1 MIISASRR
9 TDIPTYYSEWFFN
22 RLREGYVLVRNP
34 MNARQISRISLSPEA
49 VDGIVFWTKNPVPML
64 SRLGELEPYPYY
76 FQFTLTA
83 YGRDVEPNLPG
94 KNGVLIPAFQELSRM
109 AGRER
114 VVWRYDPIFLSD
126 RYTVEYHC
134 RYFRVL
140 AAKLGEYTEKCTVSF
155 LDFYRSTARNMR
167 SLHIREMT
175 AAQQREMMEQFSE
188 IAGEYGLYID
198 TCSEAISL
206 DDLGI
211 SHASCVDRERLERI
225 GGYRLNVGRDRNQR
239 KECGCAASVDIG
251 AYDTCGNGCLYCY
264 ATDSPPRAAER
275 VRAHRPDSPI
285 LFGTVG
291 PEDVIREREAVSL
304 REQQLSLFDLP

>member
-9 TDIPTYYSEWFFN
+9 TDISTYYSEWFFN

-83 YGRDVEPNLPG
+83 YGRDMEPNLPG

-175 AAQQREMMEQFSE
+175 AAQQREMMERFSE

-206 DDLGI
+206 EDLGV

>member
-9 TDIPTYYSEWFFN
+9 TDISTYYSEWFFN

-175 AAQQREMMEQFSE
+175 AAQQREMMERFSE

-206 DDLGI
+206 EDLGV

-239 KECGCAASVDIG
+239 EECGCAASVDIG

>member
-22 RLREGYVLVRNP
+22 RLREGDVLVRNP

-114 VVWRYDPIFLSD
+114 VVWRYDPHFSERQVYRGIPLPVFSGACGQAGGVYGEMYRQLPGFLPQ
-126 RYTVEYHC
+126 H
-134 RYFRVL
+134 
-140 AAKLGEYTEKCTVSF
+140 GE
-155 LDFYRSTARNMR
+155 NMR

-175 AAQQREMMEQFSE
+175 AAQREMMERFSE

-206 DDLGI
+206 EDLGI

-225 GGYRLNVGRDRNQR
+225 GGYRLKVGRDRNQR

>member
-175 AAQQREMMEQFSE
+175 AAQQREMMERFSE

-206 DDLGI
+206 EDLGI

-225 GGYRLNVGRDRNQR
+225 GGYRLKVGRDRDQR
-239 KECGCAASVDIG
+239 EECGCAASVDIG

>member
-9 TDIPTYYSEWFFN
+9 TDISTYYSEWFFN

-175 AAQQREMMEQFSE
+175 AAQQREMMERFSE

-206 DDLGI
+206 EDLGV

>member
-94 KNGVLIPAFQELSRM
+94 KNGVLIPAFQELSWM

-114 VVWRYDPIFLSD
+114 VVWRDDPIFLSD

-175 AAQQREMMEQFSE
+175 AAQQREMMERFSE

-206 DDLGI
+206 EDLGV

-225 GGYRLNVGRDRNQR
+225 GGYRLKAGRDRNQR

>member
-114 VVWRYDPIFLSD
+114 VIWRYDPIFLSD

-175 AAQQREMMEQFSE
+175 AAQQREMMERFSE

-206 DDLGI
+206 EDLGI

>member
-175 AAQQREMMEQFSE
+175 AAQQREMMERLSE

-206 DDLGI
+206 EDLGI

-225 GGYRLNVGRDRNQR
+225 GGYRLKAGRDRNQR
-239 KECGCAASVDIG
+239 EECGCAASVDIG

-275 VRAHRPDSPI
+275 VRAHRPDSPM

>member
-9 TDIPTYYSEWFFN
+9 TDISTYYSEWFFN
-22 RLREGYVLVRNP
+22 RLREGDVLVRNP

-175 AAQQREMMEQFSE
+175 AAQQREMMERFSE

-206 DDLGI
+206 EDLGI

-225 GGYRLNVGRDRNQR
+225 GGYRLKVGRDRNQR

>member
-175 AAQQREMMEQFSE
+175 AAQQREMMERFSE

-206 DDLGI
+206 EDLGI

-225 GGYRLNVGRDRNQR
+225 GGYRLKVGRDRNQR
-239 KECGCAASVDIG
+239 EECGCAVSVDIG

>member
-9 TDIPTYYSEWFFN
+9 TDISTYYSEWFFN

-126 RYTVEYHC
+126 RYTVDYHC

-175 AAQQREMMEQFSE
+175 AAQQREMMERFSE

-206 DDLGI
+206 EDLGV

>member
-49 VDGIVFWTKNPVPML
+49 VDGIVFWTKNPVPIL

-175 AAQQREMMEQFSE
+175 AAQQREMMERFSE

-206 DDLGI
+206 EDLGV

-225 GGYRLNVGRDRNQR
+225 GGYRLKAGRDRNQR

-264 ATDSPPRAAER
+264 ATDSRPRAAER

>member
-22 RLREGYVLVRNP
+22 RLREGDVLVRNP

-175 AAQQREMMEQFSE
+175 AAQQREMMERFSE

-206 DDLGI
+206 EDLGI

-225 GGYRLNVGRDRNQR
+225 GGYRLKVGRDRNQR

-275 VRAHRPDSPI
+275 VRVHRPDSPI

>member
-126 RYTVEYHC
+126 RYTVDYHC

-304 REQQLSLFDLP
+304 REQQLSLFDLT

>member
-175 AAQQREMMEQFSE
+175 AAQQREMMERFSE

-206 DDLGI
+206 EDLGI

-225 GGYRLNVGRDRNQR
+225 GGYRLKAGRDRNQR

-304 REQQLSLFDLP
+304 REQQLSLFDLT

>member
-134 RYFRVL
+134 RYFLVL

-175 AAQQREMMEQFSE
+175 AAQQREMMERFSE

-206 DDLGI
+206 EDLGV

>member
-34 MNARQISRISLSPEA
+34 MNARHISRISLSPEA

-175 AAQQREMMEQFSE
+175 AAQQREMMERFSE

-206 DDLGI
+206 EDLGI

-225 GGYRLNVGRDRNQR
+225 GGYRLKVGRDRNQR

-251 AYDTCGNGCLYCY
+251 AYDTCRNGCLYCY

>member
-9 TDIPTYYSEWFFN
+9 TDISTYYSEWFFN
-22 RLREGYVLVRNP
+22 RLREGDVLVRNP

-155 LDFYRSTARNMR
+155 LDFYRSTARNMC

-175 AAQQREMMEQFSE
+175 AAQQREMMERFSE

-206 DDLGI
+206 EDLGI

-225 GGYRLNVGRDRNQR
+225 GGYRLKVGRDRNQR

>member
-140 AAKLGEYTEKCTVSF
+140 AAKLGEYTEKCTISF

-175 AAQQREMMEQFSE
+175 AAQQREMMERFSE

-206 DDLGI
+206 EDLGI

-251 AYDTCGNGCLYCY
+251 AYDTCGNGCPYCY

>member
-1 MIISASRR
+1 MIISTSRR

-175 AAQQREMMEQFSE
+175 AAQQREMMERFSE

-304 REQQLSLFDLP
+304 REQQLSLFDLT

>member
-22 RLREGYVLVRNP
+22 RLREGDVLVRNP

-175 AAQQREMMEQFSE
+175 AAQQREMMERFSE

-206 DDLGI
+206 EDLGV

-225 GGYRLNVGRDRNQR
+225 GGYRLKAGRDRNQR

>member
-175 AAQQREMMEQFSE
+175 AAQQREMMERFSE

-206 DDLGI
+206 EDLGI

-225 GGYRLNVGRDRNQR
+225 GGYRLKVGRDRNQR
-239 KECGCAASVDIG
+239 EECGCAASVDIG

-304 REQQLSLFDLP
+304 REQQLSLFDLT

>member
-175 AAQQREMMEQFSE
+175 AAQ
-188 IAGEYGLYID
+188 
-198 TCSEAISL
+198 
-206 DDLGI
+206 
-211 SHASCVDRERLERI
+211 
-225 GGYRLNVGRDRNQR
+225 
-239 KECGCAASVDIG
+239 
-251 AYDTCGNGCLYCY
+251 
-264 ATDSPPRAAER
+264 
-275 VRAHRPDSPI
+275 
-285 LFGTVG
+285 
-291 PEDVIREREAVSL
+291 
-304 REQQLSLFDLP
+304 

>member
-22 RLREGYVLVRNP
+22 RLREGDVLVRNP

-175 AAQQREMMEQFSE
+175 AAQQREMMERFSE

-206 DDLGI
+206 EDLGI
-211 SHASCVDRERLERI
+211 SHANCVDRERLERI
-225 GGYRLNVGRDRNQR
+225 EGYRLKVGRDRNQR

>member
-175 AAQQREMMEQFSE
+175 AAQQREMMERFSE

-206 DDLGI
+206 EDLGI

-225 GGYRLNVGRDRNQR
+225 GGYRLKAGRDRNQR

-264 ATDSPPRAAER
+264 ATDSRPRAAER

>member
-175 AAQQREMMEQFSE
+175 AAQQREMMERFSE

-206 DDLGI
+206 EDLGVF
-211 SHASCVDRERLERI
+211 HASCVDRERLERI

-239 KECGCAASVDIG
+239 EECGCAASVDIG

>member
-175 AAQQREMMEQFSE
+175 AAQQREMMERFSE

-206 DDLGI
+206 EDLGV

-225 GGYRLNVGRDRNQR
+225 GGYRLKAGRDRNQR

>member
-22 RLREGYVLVRNP
+22 RLREGDVLVRNP

-175 AAQQREMMEQFSE
+175 AAQQREMMERFSE

-206 DDLGI
+206 EDLGI
-211 SHASCVDRERLERI
+211 SHANCVDRERLERI
-225 GGYRLNVGRDRNQR
+225 GGYRLKVGRDRTQR

>member
-64 SRLGELEPYPYY
+64 SLLGELEPYPYY

-175 AAQQREMMEQFSE
+175 AAQQREMMERFSE

-206 DDLGI
+206 EDLGI

-225 GGYRLNVGRDRNQR
+225 GGYRLKAGRDRNQR
-239 KECGCAASVDIG
+239 EECGCAASVDIG

-304 REQQLSLFDLP
+304 REQQLSLFDLT

>member
-167 SLHIREMT
+167 SLRIREMT
-175 AAQQREMMEQFSE
+175 AAQQREMMERFSE

-206 DDLGI
+206 EDLGI

>member
-22 RLREGYVLVRNP
+22 RLREGDVLVRNP

-175 AAQQREMMEQFSE
+175 AAQQREMMERFSE
-188 IAGEYGLYID
+188 IAGEYGLSID

-206 DDLGI
+206 EDLGI

-225 GGYRLNVGRDRNQR
+225 GGYRLKVGRDRNQR
-239 KECGCAASVDIG
+239 EECGCAASVDIG

>member
-206 DDLGI
+206 EDLGI

-239 KECGCAASVDIG
+239 EECGCAASVDIG

>member
-9 TDIPTYYSEWFFN
+9 TDISTYYSEWFFN

-114 VVWRYDPIFLSD
+114 VVWRYAPIFLSD
-126 RYTVEYHC
+126 RYTVDYHC

-175 AAQQREMMEQFSE
+175 AAQQREMMERFSE

-206 DDLGI
+206 EDLGV

>member
-49 VDGIVFWTKNPVPML
+49 VDGIVFWTKNPVPMM

-175 AAQQREMMEQFSE
+175 AAQQREMMERFSE

-206 DDLGI
+206 EDLGI

-225 GGYRLNVGRDRNQR
+225 GGYRLKVGRDRNQR
-239 KECGCAASVDIG
+239 EECGCAASVDIG

>member
-49 VDGIVFWTKNPVPML
+49 VDGIVLWTKNPVPML

-175 AAQQREMMEQFSE
+175 AAQQREMMERFSE

-206 DDLGI
+206 EDLGI

-225 GGYRLNVGRDRNQR
+225 GGYRLKAGRDRNQR
-239 KECGCAASVDIG
+239 EECGCAASVDIG

-304 REQQLSLFDLP
+304 REQQLSLFDLT

>member
-175 AAQQREMMEQFSE
+175 AAQQREMMERFSE

-206 DDLGI
+206 EDLGV

-225 GGYRLNVGRDRNQR
+225 GGYRLKAGRGRNQR

>member
-175 AAQQREMMEQFSE
+175 AAQQREMMERLSE

-206 DDLGI
+206 EDLGI

-225 GGYRLNVGRDRNQR
+225 GGYRLKAGRDRNQR
-239 KECGCAASVDIG
+239 EECGCAASVDIG